1 MKDTGK
7 QTRAK
12 IIQVIEDLVNEKSL
26 DKISVRE
33 ICQKANIAVGTFY
46 IYFSSKEEALLYVY
60 HQLDEQFKNLK
71 LDQTPLE
78 NIKLILTTYY
88 NMVDIEPLRVYRTLY
103 SCHLNHY
110 DNYYF
115 VPIEWTNNN
124 KFIEQLLIM
133 KENMYL
139 GKKLGAAVFNN
150 AGDAEKMKLFIKYGL
165 DVNVRNE
172 KGKPIL
178 FRAIETKNLESVK
191 LLVEQG
197 ANLDDLYE
205 GIDVLEYAQN
215 YGSEETV
222 SYIQGK
228 LK

>member
-115 VPIEWTNNN
+115 DEKRDV
-124 KFIEQLLIM
+124 FIVL
-133 KENMYL
+133 
-139 GKKLGAAVFNN
+139 FNEI
-150 AGDAEKMKLFIKYGL
+150 EKMVQDKMQAKKIIWLILDFCRGRIFNFLIKYEE
-165 DVNVRNE
+165 DIVE
-172 KGKPIL
+172 WIDEQIIL
-178 FRAIETKNLESVK
+178 TIEYLHFLIERR
-191 LLVEQG
+191 
-197 ANLDDLYE
+197 
-205 GIDVLEYAQN
+205 
-215 YGSEETV
+215 
-222 SYIQGK
+222 